1 LPWFSS
7 PELEWPTRRQRRK
20 RKTAA
25 QLSEEPVELPS
36 IAGGNTNTEVGSA
49 LEEPTIEEQNIEDE
63 AAPRPETPSTN
74 HAPSEE
80 ISTNPTT
87 PSSQQQTLSIAG
99 DTTPVAPKP
108 LPKTA
113 IPAVPVI
120 PALPKSLPR
129 ELSKTSPELNKA
141 QSSAFARETI
151 ALPVETQA
159 PAFGDAVLQDSV
171 VDGRKE
177 GVTALPA
184 WSRPKVWSGLFNSSQ
199 TSAPP
204 IIEAHRGSVALDSTK
219 PTTNSLADILKSFSA
234 TSNDSKI
241 PFIEPRG
248 LVNSGNMCYMNS
260 VLQVLIFCVPFYTFL
275 DKVKKGAVHRF
286 NSETPILDSM

>member
-1 LPWFSS
+1 M
-7 PELEWPTRRQRRK
+7 
-20 RKTAA
+20 
-25 QLSEEPVELPS
+25 ELPS
-36 IAGGNTNTEVGSA
+36 ILGANIEAEADST
-49 LEEPTIEEQNIEDE
+49 LEAPAIEEQVIDE
-63 AAPRPETPSTN
+63 EAVLRPETPSTN

-99 DTTPVAPKP
+99 DTTPVALKP
-108 LPKTA
+108 LSKTTVPA
-113 IPAVPVI
+113 IPVI

-129 ELSKTSPELNKA
+129 ESTKASPELSKA
-141 QSSAFARETI
+141 TSIVQEAI
-151 ALPVETQA
+151 ATPVETQGLA
-159 PAFGDAVLQDSV
+159 SGDAAAQELV
-171 VDGRKE
+171 VDESKE
-177 GVTALPA
+177 TVPAPPA
-184 WSRPKVWSGLFNSSQ
+184 WSKPKVWSGLFNSPAA
-199 TSAPP
+199 SAPSTT
-204 IIEAHRGSVALDSTK
+204 EVHRGSVAPDSAK

-260 VLQVLIFCVPFYTFL
+260 VLQVLIFCIPFYTFL